1 MARQLQ
7 KPTKHKP
14 MNCAKKFFA
23 SALYLYLLSS
33 SMIGF
38 AQRNADSIIVVRK
51 EIFNGDTIIVQTLDE
66 YILKELNGDESREK
80 YLKLVHNVKKTLP
93 YAKLAAF
100 RLQMMEDNLNMLTTK
115 RAKEKYIKETEK
127 AIKAEFMSQLKNL
140 TLSQGKLLLKLI
152 HRETGKNTYEIL
164 KGYRGSATTFY
175 WGALAKYYDADLKVE
190 FDPIEDYQIEYIIKV
205 YKLE

>member
-1 MARQLQ
+1 
-7 KPTKHKP
+7 
-14 MNCAKKFFA
+14 MNPAKRK
-23 SALYLYLLSS
+23 LLLSLFAFFLICPLVS
-33 SMIGF
+33 V
-38 AQRNADSIIVVRK
+38 AQRNTDSIIVVRK

-80 YLKLVHNVKKTLP
+80 YLKLVYNVKKTLP

-100 RLQMMEDNLNMLTTK
+100 RLQMMEDNLNLLTTK

-127 AIKAEFMSQLKNL
+127 AIKEEFMAQLKNL
-140 TLSQGKLLLKLI
+140 HISQGKLLLKLI

-164 KGYRGSATTFY
+164 KGYRGNATTFY

-190 FDPIEDYQIEYIIKV
+190 YDPIEDYQIEYIIKV